1 MTPIM
6 AADAGAIMAVDLG
19 DARIGVAICAGP
31 GLPAVPIAT
40 IAHRSRQK
48 DIVEILALAAVRD
61 VNIIVV
67 GYPLKMDGSVGPA
80 AKKVDVFLDALRAA
94 FFGQVIAHDERLTTA
109 AAARKLRDVEVSG
122 SKKRRYID
130 QLAAVE
136 ILNSYLAS
144 QRQP

>member
-1 MTPIM
+1 M
-6 AADAGAIMAVDLG
+6 AAGTGAIMAVDLG
-19 DARIGVAICAGP
+19 DARIGVAVCSAP
-31 GLPAVPIAT
+31 GLPAVPLAT
-40 IAHRSRQK
+40 IAHSSRQK
-48 DIVEILALAAVRD
+48 DIVEILALAAERN

-80 AKKVDVFLDALRAA
+80 AKKVDVFVDALRAA
-94 FFGQVIAHDERLTTA
+94 FSGHVVAHDERLTTA